1 MSQHLIMNGLA
12 WSLYTGVVYVGCT
25 WLYRRSG
32 HRLLA
37 LPILIGTALVVLALA
52 LCQTD
57 YDVYAQA
64 TRGLRWLMGPAII
77 ALAVPLYHQ
86 MPLLRRL
93 ALPVL
98 IALIAGSL
106 AAILSGWG
114 LARLLGMPDA
124 LALSLAPK
132 SATMP
137 IAILSAQQAGGL
149 PALAALAVVA
159 TGVLG
164 TFLTGPVLRWLR
176 MDSPPVRSFTYGL
189 VAHAIGTARAVQ
201 EVPSASAFAAL
212 AMGLNGLTT
221 ALLMTMILR

>member
-1 MSQHLIMNGLA
+1 MSQHLILNGLA
-12 WSLYTGVVYVGCT
+12 WSLYTGGVYVGCA
-25 WLYRRSG
+25 WLYRRCG

-37 LPILIGTALVVLALA
+37 LPILTGTTLVLLALT
-52 LCQTD
+52 LCGMD
-57 YDVYAQA
+57 YDAYAQA
-64 TRGLRWLMGPAII
+64 TRWLRWLMGPAII

-86 MPLLRRL
+86 LPLMRRL
-93 ALPVL
+93 AFPLL
-98 IALIAGSL
+98 IALIGGSL
-106 AAILSGWG
+106 ISILSGWC
-114 LARLLGMPDA
+114 LAQLLGMPDA

-149 PALAALAVVA
+149 PPLAALAVVA

-176 MDSPPVRSFTYGL
+176 LDSPPVRSFTYGL

-201 EVPSASAFAAL
+201 EVPSAAALAAL

-221 ALLMTMILR
+221 ALLMTLILR